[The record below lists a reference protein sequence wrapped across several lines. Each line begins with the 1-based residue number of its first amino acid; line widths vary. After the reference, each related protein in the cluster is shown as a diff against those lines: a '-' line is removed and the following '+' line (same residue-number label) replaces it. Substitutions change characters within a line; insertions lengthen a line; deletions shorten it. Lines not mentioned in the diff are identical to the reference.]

1 MKPKQSWRD
10 FRKRIYA
17 IDETTPEKEIENLIL
32 MACNRIRSEDKA
44 PTGYSDKWDYVILHI
59 ARRWNGSKR

>member
-10 FRKRIYA
+10 FKKRIYA
-17 IDETTPEKEIENLIL
+17 IDPTTREKEISTLIL
-32 MACNRIRSEDKA
+32 MACNRIRSKDKA
-44 PTGYSDKWDYVILHI
+44 PAGYSGKWDYVIMHV